1 MKRLKSSSV
10 FEVVEMYVL
19 KQLVFFLFT
28 HSIWT
33 EKFHRL
39 LKHFP
44 RETINILLAKG
55 SFHNLHLLES
65 DNNQSRKYEYDMS
78 TNATLKWGTR
88 KKKGNGTT
96 VLTQIGSTVAEY
108 TFQDFNFHLF
118 ALCGFVSCFFSSLQR
133 VNDARQRTMCFFFS
147 FAVFSY
153 YLGWY
158 RSGEM
163 C

>member
-1 MKRLKSSSV
+1 
-10 FEVVEMYVL
+10 MYVL

-118 ALCGFVSCFFSSLQR
+118 ALCGFVSCFFFIITTGKWCTTANNVFFLLLCCLFILFRMVQIGWN
-133 VNDARQRTMCFFFS
+133 VLTIVGILGARL
-147 FAVFSY
+147 FA
-153 YLGWY
+153 
-158 RSGEM
+158 
-163 C
+163 